1 MLVNKY
7 YLDIPDINIINIYW
21 REEDNVKVCFTC
33 LLSAQIFQ
41 IEDMWATILTVRC
54 SKLIFKDGNGT
65 MIVKDPKYLKVDTH
79 RAMPKLQ
86 LQLCWEALLST
97 VPIPYWSN
105 KNLTLQIFNTYRK
118 PIPSPR
124 LLSNSI
130 MAVTFITFSES
141 DFPQCLSHSQL
152 VRQVCGEWR

>member
-79 RAMPKLQ
+79 RATPKLQ
-86 LQLCWEALLST
+86 LQLCWEALLSA
-97 VPIPYWSN
+97 VPIPY
-105 KNLTLQIFNTYRK
+105 
-118 PIPSPR
+118 
-124 LLSNSI
+124 
-130 MAVTFITFSES
+130 
-141 DFPQCLSHSQL
+141 
-152 VRQVCGEWR
+152 